1 MADLEQSPVA
11 ENSPAT
17 ESVAPE
23 TPQTIFDMGADE
35 TSTDQ
40 VEETDPDLEEEL
52 DGVKVRGKAAALE
65 KLKAERLMQADY
77 TRKTQEVAEQR
88 RAIEAA
94 AQAIARQQQVS
105 QAHIREVAQL
115 VAIEDR
121 LKQFAQV
128 NWQALSDSDPVQA
141 QKLHIE
147 MTQLQTRRGQ
157 VAASISQREQQ
168 RTEEAQ
174 RITAKRLQ
182 EASDVL
188 SREIKGW
195 SPEYAGKL
203 LEYGVANGGNREA
216 LAQVTDPFI
225 VKVLHKAHLYDQLQK
240 QQAAKPADPAPPVT
254 RVGGSNAG
262 AVKRL
267 SQMTDAEFIASRR
280 KYIANHR

>member
-1 MADLEQSPVA
+1 MDDLEQSPGG
-11 ENSPAT
+11 ENSAAT
-17 ESVAPE
+17 ETVAPE

-35 TSTDQ
+35 TEAPAEVDP
-40 VEETDPDLEEEL
+40 DPDLEEEL

-88 RAIEAA
+88 RAIESA
-94 AQAIARQQQVS
+94 AQALKQQQEVS